1 MRLVSAAELSTG
13 ASKNMAY
20 NDPTADH
27 EFEDFSTSVHPVALP
42 RKRLPLGRSGQRLSF
57 ERWLRLWLYAMGLP
71 AFTFA
76 AVEFHHYHIDPSI
89 QWIALPSIVIAWLF
103 LVSLLL
109 ESIIRPLQTLA
120 NVVAALREDDYSFR
134 ARGGRRNDAMGDLAL
149 EINALAGMLQVQR
162 VGAMEAMALV
172 ERVMK
177 SMQSPV
183 LAFDP
188 DGKLKLLNTAA
199 ERAFNLRPQGA
210 PGTPV
215 TRTNATKNDLER
227 LLRSEDNDLLSLSN
241 RQSARWVV
249 KRTSFRLR
257 GVPHTLFVLSDVSE
271 ALREEER
278 LAWERLIRVLGHEI
292 NNSLT
297 PIKSIAGSL
306 RSRLTSMIDA
316 SEEDEDFARGLEV
329 IEDRAESLNRFLQAY
344 RELMGLP
351 APRLEAVSLAA
362 VVKRVAKLETRLT
375 VAVTGTSDVTLQ
387 ADPDQ
392 LAQAL
397 INLVR
402 NAAEAPL
409 SPDATNVATSRNG
422 TQIDLQ
428 QSAPSV
434 EINWEIG
441 ANEVAVNI
449 LDNGPGLTNAG
460 NLFVPFYTTKPGG
473 TGIGL
478 VLAQQIALAHSGSV
492 QLVNRTDTHGCKA
505 CLRLP
510 LVLAT
515 QLSN

>member
-1 MRLVSAAELSTG
+1 MHWDLAAGRFTG
-13 ASKNMAY
+13 ASRNMA
-20 NDPTADH
+20 
-27 EFEDFSTSVHPVALP
+27 FSDWDEEPARTLP
-42 RKRLPLGRSGQRLSF
+42 RKRLPLGRSRQRLSF
-57 ERWLRLWLYAMGLP
+57 ELRLRVWLYLLGLP
-71 AFTFA
+71 LFILVVAELRQGHVDA
-76 AVEFHHYHIDPSI
+76 SI
-89 QWIALPSIVIAWLF
+89 QWIALPALAIVWL
-103 LVSLLL
+103 LVV
-109 ESIIRPLQTLA
+109 SIILDNIVRPLQTLA

-188 DGKLKLLNTAA
+188 DGKLKLLNSAA
-199 ERAFNLRPQGA
+199 EKIFHLVPRDASGRAPASSRKEL
-210 PGTPV
+210 
-215 TRTNATKNDLER
+215 DR
-227 LLRSEDNDLLSLSN
+227 LLAAEDNDLISLGQN
-241 RQSARWVV
+241 TQSARWVV
-249 KRTSFRLR
+249 KRTTFRLR
-257 GVPHTLFVLSDVSE
+257 GMPHSLFVLSDVSE

-278 LAWERLIRVLGHEI
+278 QAWERLIRVLGHEI

-306 RSRLTSMIDA
+306 RGRITADLNS
-316 SEEDEDFARGLEV
+316 SEEAEDFARGLEV

-351 APRLEAVSLAA
+351 APRLQKFSVGSLIYR
-362 VVKRVAKLETRLT
+362 VVQLETRVPVT
-375 VAVTGTSDVTLQ
+375 VEDGADVSIF

-397 INLVR
+397 INLIR
-402 NAAEAPL
+402 NAAEASL
-409 SPDATNVATSRNG
+409 SPDSANASRMHPRLEV
-422 TQIDLQ
+422 T
-428 QSAPSV
+428 SAPQPFVKVAWEVV
-434 EINWEIG
+434 EDDVVISI
-441 ANEVAVNI
+441 I
-449 LDNGPGLTNAG
+449 DNGPGLSNAG

-492 QLVNRTDTHGCKA
+492 RLVNRADGSGCKA
-505 CLRLP
+505 CLLLP
-510 LVLAT
+510 AGTRMSAEARSV
-515 QLSN
+515 

>member
-1 MRLVSAAELSTG
+1 MD
-13 ASKNMAY
+13 Y
-20 NDPTADH
+20 NDFELEPTRV
-27 EFEDFSTSVHPVALP
+27 VH
-42 RKRLPLGRSGQRLSF
+42 RKRLPLGRSRQRLSF
-57 ERWLRLWLYAMGLP
+57 ERRLRLWLYLMGVP
-71 AFTFA
+71 TFA
-76 AVEFHHYHIDPSI
+76 MVALELNAHHIDSSI
-89 QWIALPSIVIAWLF
+89 QWIALPALAIAWMF
-103 LVSLLL
+103 LISLLL
-109 ESIIRPLQTLA
+109 EHIVRPLQTLA

-188 DGKLKLLNTAA
+188 DGRLKLLNAAA
-199 ERAFNLRPQGA
+199 ERAFRLHPQNSQGRA
-210 PGTPV
+210 AALD
-215 TRTNATKNDLER
+215 RKDLER
-227 LLRSEDNDLLSLSN
+227 LLAAQDNDVLTLSHSQ
-241 RQSARWVV
+241 QSARWVV

-257 GVPHTLFVLSDVSE
+257 GMPHALFVLSDVSE
-271 ALREEER
+271 ALRDEER
-278 LAWERLIRVLGHEI
+278 LAWTRLIRVLGHEI

-306 RSRLTSMIDA
+306 RSRLAADGESFDD
-316 SEEDEDFARGLEV
+316 EDDFARGLEV

-351 APRLEAVSLAA
+351 APKRQSVSLGS
-362 VVKRVAKLETRLT
+362 VVRRVAQLETR
-375 VAVTGTSDVTLQ
+375 VAVEVLGGKDITIV

-402 NAAEAPL
+402 NAAEASL
-409 SPDATNVATSRNG
+409 SVDAVVV
-422 TQIDLQ
+422 
-428 QSAPSV
+428 SARSSTGGSPAVQAPPSV
-434 EINWEIG
+434 EIRWETIED
-441 ANEVAVNI
+441 EVLIDI
-449 LDNGPGLTNAG
+449 LDTGPGLTNAG

-492 QLVNRTDTHGCKA
+492 QLVNRTDGGGCRA
-505 CLRLP
+505 CLRIP
-510 LVLAT
+510 IGVPDPIGD
-515 QLSN
+515 

>member
-1 MRLVSAAELSTG
+1 MASAAGHSTG
-13 ASKNMAY
+13 VSKNMDY
-20 NDPTADH
+20 NEAD
-27 EFEDFSTSVHPVALP
+27 FEPVPASRL
-42 RKRLPLGRSGQRLSF
+42 KRLPLGRGRQRLSF
-57 ERWLRLWLYAMGLP
+57 ERRLRLWLYLMGLP
-71 AFTFA
+71 TLSLVAL
-76 AVEFHHYHIDPSI
+76 ELHQQHIDPSI
-89 QWIALPSIVIAWLF
+89 QWIALPSLVIGWLF

-109 ESIIRPLQTLA
+109 EHIIRPLQTLA

-134 ARGGRRNDAMGDLAL
+134 ARGARRNDAMGDLAL

-188 DGKLKLLNTAA
+188 DGKLKLLNAAA
-199 ERAFNLRPQGA
+199 EKAFNLRVQNVMPRSRGQAQSGKA
-210 PGTPV
+210 
-215 TRTNATKNDLER
+215 DLER
-227 LLRSEDNDLLSLSN
+227 LLRAEDNDLLSLTNSQ
-241 RQSARWVV
+241 QSARWVV

-257 GVPHTLFVLSDVSE
+257 GVPHILFVLSDVSE

-278 LAWERLIRVLGHEI
+278 QAWARLIRVLGHEI

-306 RSRLTSMIDA
+306 RSRLA
-316 SEEDEDFARGLEV
+316 SVSDQTGDSDERDDFARGLDV

-351 APRLEAVSLAA
+351 APKLQSISLGAVIR
-362 VVKRVAKLETRLT
+362 RVAQLETRM
-375 VAVTGTSDVTLQ
+375 AVTVRSGPDVTIL

-392 LAQAL
+392 LSQAL

-402 NAAEAPL
+402 NAAEASL
-409 SPDATNVATSRNG
+409 SPDARVFSN
-422 TQIDLQ
+422 DLDCEDGGS
-428 QSAPSV
+428 SAPCV
-434 EINWEIG
+434 EIGW
-441 ANEVAVNI
+441 EVADSEVLITI
-449 LDNGPGLTNAG
+449 LDSGPGLTNAG

-478 VLAQQIALAHSGSV
+478 VLAQQIALAHSGAV
-492 QLVNRTDTHGCKA
+492 RLVNRTDGHGCKA
-505 CLRLP
+505 CFSLP
-510 LVLAT
+510 FGGIGDI
-515 QLSN
+515 SG

>member
-1 MRLVSAAELSTG
+1 
-13 ASKNMAY
+13 MAY
-20 NDPTADH
+20 SDLEP
-27 EFEDFSTSVHPVALP
+27 ESTQVVR
-42 RKRLPLGRSGQRLSF
+42 RKRLPLGRSRQRLSF
-57 ERWLRLWLYAMGLP
+57 ERGLRLWLYLMGLP
-71 AFTFA
+71 MFVLVTL
-76 AVEFHHYHIDPSI
+76 ELNEHHVDSSI
-89 QWIALPSIVIAWLF
+89 QWIALPALVIGWLF
-103 LVSLLL
+103 IVSLII
-109 ESIIRPLQTLA
+109 EQIIRPLQTLA

-188 DGKLKLLNTAA
+188 DGRLKLLNAAA
-199 ERAFNLRPQGA
+199 ERAFRLHPQNPAG
-210 PGTPV
+210 
-215 TRTNATKNDLER
+215 RTATSGRQDLDR
-227 LLRSEDNDLLSLSN
+227 LLAAQDNDLLSLSHS
-241 RQSARWVV
+241 QPSARWVV

-257 GVPHTLFVLSDVSE
+257 GIPHTLFVLSDVSE

-306 RSRLTSMIDA
+306 RGRLPAANSSDG
-316 SEEDEDFARGLEV
+316 EDDFARGLEV

-351 APRLEAVSLAA
+351 TPKLQSISLSG
-362 VVKRVAKLETRLT
+362 VVKRVAQLETRTPVT
-375 VAVTGTSDVTLQ
+375 VRNGPDVTIL

-397 INLVR
+397 INLLR
-402 NAAEAPL
+402 NAAEASL
-409 SPDATNVATSRNG
+409 SPDAVNAANASGRRLSG
-422 TQIDLQ
+422 DSQPQ
-428 QSAPSV
+428 RPGPYV
-434 EINWEIG
+434 EIGWEI
-441 ANEVAVNI
+441 AEDEVVITI
-449 LDNGPGLTNAG
+449 LDSGPGLTNAG

-478 VLAQQIALAHSGSV
+478 VLAQQIALGHSGSV
-492 QLVNRTDTHGCKA
+492 QLVNRSDSNGCKA

-510 LVLAT
+510 IGIA
-515 QLSN
+515 SRAAD